1 MTEQR
6 GLSTHPNSQLAPDY
20 RCFDAGQGYV
30 FFTAKCPRC
39 DGRGYHH
46 GFGEHGHDPDWC
58 SECGGGQTVTKD
70 AVTPWE
76 T

>member
-1 MTEQR
+1 MTTSPHKEVQTVEPGWLIEFR
-6 GLSTHPNSQLAPDY
+6 T
-20 RCFDAGQGYV
+20 C
-30 FFTAKCPRC
+30 KRC

-58 SECGGGQTVTKD
+58 SRCGGPGYDTADLLTGY
-70 AVTPWE
+70 E